1 MLIPRELRLLTDRN
15 NERLAEPDRVPLT
28 GPASLVIEGFSA
40 NAFALP
46 ALDTIAKIPIHNI
59 DFIAEFF
66 S

>member
-1 MLIPRELRLLTDRN
+1 MELRLLTASDLN
-15 NERLAEPDRVPLT
+15 NERLA
-28 GPASLVIEGFSA
+28 GPVRGDPEGFSA

-59 DFIAEFF
+59 DIIIAEFV

>member
-15 NERLAEPDRVPLT
+15 NERLAEVPLT

>member
-15 NERLAEPDRVPLT
+15 NERLA
-28 GPASLVIEGFSA
+28 GPVRGDPEGFSA
-40 NAFALP
+40 TAYALP